1 MIERCLKKVDFRLQK
16 IALCLR
22 DEKARREPDLV
33 AALLDVEP
41 LPRDRCAGACR
52 LDAFGRA
59 VHLPNSLAK
68 RLGDLQLQTRDAL
81 RRLPAFDLRAS
92 QTGFLE
98 AAPERVSHLHPDAP
112 CRIGTVEHLSQHA
125 TVIPSRGTDDG
136 SREIASA
143 QKPRA
148 TEAVPSVRRFEA
160 DVGQLLI
167 VEKLNAGRDVLQIL
181 ARARQVIAFVE

>member
-1 MIERCLKKVDFRLQK
+1 MIERCLQKVDFRLQK

-81 RRLPAFDLRAS
+81 RRRPTYGMTTLH
-92 QTGFLE
+92 T
-98 AAPERVSHLHPDAP
+98 RVLDA
-112 CRIGTVEHLSQHA
+112 VE
-125 TVIPSRGTDDG
+125 TIT
-136 SREIASA
+136 
-143 QKPRA
+143 
-148 TEAVPSVRRFEA
+148 T
-160 DVGQLLI
+160 
-167 VEKLNAGRDVLQIL
+167 
-181 ARARQVIAFVE
+181 